1 MGDYRSEMQNKVRA
15 HASELL
21 AEYTDITKDDL
32 QHIKDQ
38 NYRLQ
43 CPRFQALLGFN
54 PNPTEED
61 PEYPLIPP
69 ILSRGG
75 TGLIGDLF
83 RNPIHRKV
91 CKLTSPGLVLTVI
104 VGVGNAAFGTGEDGA
119 Q

>member
-1 MGDYRSEMQNKVRA
+1 MSDYRSEMQNKMRV

-21 AEYTDITKDDL
+21 AEYEDVTKGDV
-32 QHIKDQ
+32 QNIKDQ

-54 PNPTEED
+54 PNPTDNE

-69 ILSRGG
+69 ILSQGG

-83 RNPIHRKV
+83 RNQIHRKV
-91 CKLTSPGLVLTVI
+91 WNPITPCL
-104 VGVGNAAFGTGEDGA
+104 F
-119 Q
+119 